1 MFTYNTVSLQQSFSS
16 SISENQNSREAM
28 QLFQTA
34 NLQARLSQFW
44 SKISR
49 RPNSLLDLNEV
60 TSEKELNGRH
70 YAGIQAVGINQI
82 RGSEGRTGDFDANF
96 KPLTE
101 KTRDRWLSIARAQL
115 GGTPLP
121 AVELIKVG
129 EEYFVRDGHHRI
141 SVAQALGQETIDAQ
155 VLIWETA

>member
-1 MFTYNTVSLQQSFSS
+1 MFTYNTISLQQSFSS

-60 TSEKELNGRH
+60 TSEKEVNGRH
-70 YAGIQAVGINQI
+70 YAGIRAVGINQI
-82 RGSEGRTGDFDANF
+82 RGSEGRTGDFDVNF

-101 KTRDRWLSIARAQL
+101 KTRDRWLSIAKAQL
-115 GGTPLP
+115 DGTPLP

-155 VLIWETA
+155 VSIWETP